1 MWPAFILSLSKDYV
15 EAKEVKFYVKCS
27 SISYIYCYQFFS
39 GIAYYLPQFFAGLLL
54 LLVGVLI
61 AGIIKQVILGLF
73 NLVNIEKLAKEAN
86 LPPSY
91 DVKVW
96 PQLIAELLRWVILV
110 LFLVAAVETWGIQK
124 VGDVLNQLLLYLPNV
139 FVAAVIG
146 MVGVVI
152 ANLVFDLVKHGSKGL
167 GSHSSGGIATFARY
181 AILIFTGLL
190 VLHQLGVAADLINIL
205 FTGIVAMLALAGG
218 LAFGLGGQ
226 ETARDV
232 LKSLRERIEK

>member
-1 MWPAFILSLSKDYV
+1 MLSVPALV
-15 EAKEVKFYVKCS
+15 A
-27 SISYIYCYQFFS
+27 SIVTNFFT
-39 GIAYYLPQFFAGLLL
+39 GIAFFLPQFFAGLLL

-61 AGIIKQVILGLF
+61 AGIVKQVILGLF
-73 NLVNIEKLAKEAN
+73 NLVNVEKLAKEAN

-96 PQLIAELLRWVILV
+96 PQLFAELLRWIILV

-124 VGDVLNQLLLYLPNV
+124 VGEVLNQLLLYLPNV

-167 GSHSSGGIATFARY
+167 GAHGSGGIATFTRY
-181 AILIFTGLL
+181 AILVFTALL

-226 ETARDV
+226 ETARDI